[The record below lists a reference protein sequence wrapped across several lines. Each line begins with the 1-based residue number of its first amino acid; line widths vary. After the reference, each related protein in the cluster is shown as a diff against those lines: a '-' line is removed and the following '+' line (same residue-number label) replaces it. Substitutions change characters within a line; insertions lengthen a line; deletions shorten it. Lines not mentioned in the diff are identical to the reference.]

1 MKQGIGIFIVV
12 AIIGLVTAV
21 IHSWNTRKTPPER
34 KSDKR
39 PNILFVIA
47 GDQSSP
53 YAALYSTTGVKTP
66 AFDEVAGS
74 GILKETGRYN
84 PVYLFEGIKN

>member
-47 GDQSSP
+47 VIKP
-53 YAALYSTTGVKTP
+53 FLTP
-66 AFDEVAGS
+66 LSMVRPE
-74 GILKETGRYN
+74 
-84 PVYLFEGIKN
+84 